1 MVQQCLA
8 LPQGLPAHP
17 GRLGNVHPAAQGSI
31 KHPLR
36 NFQGSATLLVVECA
50 PQDCLAVP
58 HERIMDHDQAAVPGV
73 PRVTDFSQFGIMGVE
88 LCTCII
94 TSAII
99 KARATCSSFLLS
111 AKTLHMQARFDVA
124 NGLGAS

>member
-1 MVQQCLA
+1 MACGGLMVQQFLA

-17 GRLGNVHPAAQGSI
+17 RRLGNVHHAAQGSI

-58 HERIMDHDQAAVPGV
+58 HECIMDHDRAAVPRM
-73 PRVTDFSQFGIMGVE
+73 PWVTDFSQFGIMGVE
-88 LCTCII
+88 L
-94 TSAII
+94 
-99 KARATCSSFLLS
+99 
-111 AKTLHMQARFDVA
+111 
-124 NGLGAS
+124 